1 MHDGH
6 YEFYIIQTK
15 QEELSQCLRIPDG
28 NKSPPKYEEQDT
40 DDEDTMSAFLR
51 DVYSV
56 DTYFVFG
63 PTRKAQENC
72 LWAHRTVLAKYP
84 VFDVLLKQASFSNSK
99 AGLEPLKVTVTNVS
113 FAVFAAL
120 LKFIYLGDIQRLNYP
135 ASFAISMSGVWSPTN
150 LGGAKDAHR
159 WHSMDLGTPLS
170 KEPVTWQE
178 LHDAATIYK
187 LEALRARCESALKTV
202 SKVDITRS
210 LDAE

>member
-1 MHDGH
+1 
-6 YEFYIIQTK
+6 
-15 QEELSQCLRIPDG
+15 
-28 NKSPPKYEEQDT
+28 
-40 DDEDTMSAFLR
+40 MSAFLR

-63 PTRKAQENC
+63 PTRKAQKNC
-72 LWAHRTVLAKYP
+72 LWVHRTVLEKYP
-84 VFDVLLKQASFSNSK
+84 VFD
-99 AGLEPLKVTVTNVS
+99 PLKVTVTNVS